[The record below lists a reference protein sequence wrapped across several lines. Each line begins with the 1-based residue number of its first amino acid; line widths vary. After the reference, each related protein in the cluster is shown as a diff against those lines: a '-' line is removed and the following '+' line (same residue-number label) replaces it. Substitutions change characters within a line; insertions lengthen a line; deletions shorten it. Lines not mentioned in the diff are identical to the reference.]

1 MEMTDTNISNKKEKE
16 NEILPMNDE
25 NENDHTDPK
34 KQLKE
39 TMTTINGT
47 TTTFMENLDSAF
59 FSVVNQTSLIMLVL
73 FLVVYFILSSI
84 LANYYKD
91 DTNPVNSQLAL
102 SRSIDFVLLLIVGIL
117 FLSYYL
123 NLEDKHQV
131 ITDLLVWTRD
141 FYNDDSTPF
150 TLAISLFFFYLLIF
164 LLQIPMTE
172 ATKPFTIGFL
182 ESKFWILLLTVII
195 VDFFKYVLH
204 VSIIDMIFGRNNELI
219 TAWESL
225 YKKPVP
231 VAVVKPAVV
240 DISKNKPVATP
251 DKEVFN
257 ISNNLY
263 SYEEAQ
269 QICKAYDARLATYD
283 EIEDAYNNGAEW
295 NSYGWSEDQMILF
308 PTQKKTWDKLQQ
320 TKDHKRDLGHPGV
333 NGGYIDNPY
342 LRFGVNCHGLRPKM
356 SDEDKLRMNAQK
368 DVVFP
373 KSAEDLATE
382 AKVKYW
388 KDNASKLLIVNSFN
402 KDRWSE
408 Y

>member
-1 MEMTDTNISNKKEKE
+1 MEMTDTNILNKKEK
-16 NEILPMNDE
+16 EILPMNDE
-25 NENDHTDPK
+25 NENDHTD
-34 KQLKE
+34 LKE

-47 TTTFMENLDSAF
+47 TTTFMENLNSAF

-91 DTNPVNSQLAL
+91 ESNPVNSQLAL

-131 ITDLLVWTRD
+131 ITDLLAWTRD
-141 FYNDDSTPF
+141 FFNDDTTPF
-150 TLAISLFFFYLLIF
+150 TLAISIFFFYILIF

-172 ATKPFTIGFL
+172 ATKPFTIGFV
-182 ESKFWILLLTVII
+182 ENKFWILLLTVII

-204 VSIIDMIFGRNNELI
+204 ISIIDMIFGKNNELI
-219 TAWESL
+219 NAWESL

-231 VAVVKPAVV
+231 VSVVQPAVV

-251 DKEVFN
+251 EKEVFN

-283 EIEDAYNNGAEW
+283 EIEDAYNNGAQW
-295 NSYGWSEDQMILF
+295 CNYGWSEGQMILF
-308 PTQKKTWDKLQQ
+308 PTQKKTWDKLQK
-320 TKDHKRDLGHPGV
+320 TKDHKNDCGRPGV

-342 LRFGVNCHGLRPKM
+342 LRFGLNCFGTKPKM
-356 SDEDKLRMNAQK
+356 TAEDTARMNAQK

-388 KDNASKLLIVNSFN
+388 KDNASKLLVVNSFN
-402 KDRWSE
+402 KDRWTE